1 VLSVGRSGSSLAA
14 RAMNLLGVHL
24 GADGDLMEATKQ
36 NERGFWENN
45 EIYRL
50 NEDLLGVLGG
60 SWYRPPEL
68 STGWEC
74 DQRLEELYERAA
86 GVVGALALGGR
97 RWGFKD
103 PRTIVLL
110 PFWQRVIGEMDYLI
124 CVRRP
129 HAFVRSVEAI
139 APPGGAPH
147 VSASLWLDMNAS
159 AISHTVDARRMLL
172 FYEDWFEEPR
182 SLAGRM
188 AAFIH
193 GCTPVVGA
201 EALHAVVAFVDPTL
215 RRADARGQL
224 PELSEASELDAMYAH
239 LRLIARHDSD
249 DHEARRRES
258 LMAQALA
265 GSYRLRRRLAD
276 DLEQAR
282 ETAAALRAEAEAV
295 RAQASALEQTQ
306 DELGVE
312 LTRQRQRLE
321 AIKRSNSWRMTAP
334 LRFARRRVRRHP
346 GVRRDYVTRG

>member
-1 VLSVGRSGSSLAA
+1 
-14 RAMNLLGVHL
+14 MNLLGVHL
-24 GADGDLMEATKQ
+24 GAAKDLMEATKQ

-74 DQRLEELYERAA
+74 DTRLEGLYERAA
-86 GVVGALALGGR
+86 AIVAALALGGR

-124 CVRRP
+124 CVRRA

-182 SLAGRM
+182 GLAGRM

-193 GCTPVVGA
+193 GRTPVVGA
-201 EALHAVVAFVDPTL
+201 EALDAIVAFVDPTL

-265 GSYRLRRRLAD
+265 GSYCLRRRLAG

-282 ETAAALRAEAEAV
+282 ETAAALRAEAEVARAQAEV
-295 RAQASALEQTQ
+295 ARAQAEVARAQASALEQTQ
-306 DELGVE
+306 DELAVE
-312 LTRQRQRLE
+312 LARQRQRLE
-321 AIKRSNSWRMTAP
+321 AIRRSNSWRMTAP
-334 LRFARRRVRRHP
+334 LRSARRRVRRHP